1 MTQIFW
7 VVFFTCIAW
16 LILMFTL
23 KNPAFLQ
30 NIYIP
35 LSQAGQNYQHCLENT
50 IGVKEWYIS
59 GDTLIVKF
67 DAKASNG
74 QDILYSLNND
84 FESRVK
90 IV

>member
-35 LSQAGQNYQHCLENT
+35 LSQVRQDYQSYLENAK
-50 IGVKEWYIS
+50 GVREWYIME
-59 GDTLIVKF
+59 DTLIVKF
-67 DAKASNG
+67 DAKKANRK
-74 QDILYSLNND
+74 DIIKN
-84 FESRVK
+84 
-90 IV
+90 IGI